1 MPSLDGPLPSP
12 PPSRDGSGSEYTSP
26 VELLGNGNDYREP
39 SAKLNANREGDALRN
54 LGTVEGEKLL
64 SFFDDLKSRYSLNK
78 TALDLP
84 QLVVVGGTSC
94 GKSSL
99 LQAITQL
106 PFPVDNGLCT
116 RFPTET
122 VIHRCQLPMRTYYTI
137 SMEGQTQPSEFKP
150 MEYFSES
157 WADVSE
163 HLQQDLSRAFKML
176 NSQDV
181 DDMNRHHRTHRVRQQ
196 ARLRED
202 VMKVDVYKPDH
213 AHFSV
218 VDIPGLISGGLT
230 EDQEISKRLAR
241 QYIRNPRAIILAV
254 VPAVDDIENQAVL
267 SLVREEDALN
277 RTIGVVTKC
286 DMLQRRD
293 EQKVVFDLLSN
304 RIPQYKL
311 DLGWFA
317 IRNRTTEELED
328 GTSYNQRDGKE
339 TEFFN
344 TYPWSAVDR
353 DFVGIQ
359 NLRACLSSTIYEHV
373 KETFP
378 AVQTDIRNNLKA
390 VQNKLTAL
398 GEPRDD
404 FRLQQ
409 VFLSDIHRSYEGLA
423 RQWLNGVYREGRAG
437 EVYKLRAGLNELEA
451 EFVESIRTGGKEH
464 EFLGND
470 GEGAQFFETLGYQD
484 SSDEWEARMEARGD
498 VFSWI
503 LKTWND
509 NAGDGFWYKPP
520 VDFEELLWRDLI
532 KSWDGYARTYLD
544 KAIQK
549 IRDCSE
555 VLYKE
560 ACPDETIRKKLI
572 IALQDKAQAATERAE
587 AELEQILC
595 ELCRMKTHH
604 GLFKY
609 WVEEAQRMLLADPR
623 AQIITKNKLRTIL
636 SVHQNLRQFWE
647 IAVSRFVDNVIIQV
661 IERHLLGAEGLI
673 FSFNVG
679 WIRKLEEQQAQHLVG
694 ENAKVQRER
703 EQLQAQVNGLTRALK
718 TSSELLLS

>member
-1 MPSLDGPLPSP
+1 MPSLDGPLPRRSQ
-12 PPSRDGSGSEYTSP
+12 SGDGFSSEYTSP
-26 VELLGNGNDYREP
+26 VDVRGNGDGLGEFNEKCKINTD
-39 SAKLNANREGDALRN
+39 GDALRN
-54 LGTVEGEKLL
+54 LGTVEAEKLL
-64 SFFDDLKSRYSLNK
+64 SFFDDLKTRYSLNK
-78 TALDLP
+78 TDLDLP

-122 VIHRCQLPMRTYYTI
+122 VIHRCQSPMRTYYTI

-150 MEYFSES
+150 MEYFSDN

-163 HLQQDLSRAFKML
+163 HLQQDLTRAFKML
-176 NSQDV
+176 NGQDM
-181 DDMNRHHRTHRVRQQ
+181 DATNGHHRIHRVRHQQ

-267 SLVREEDALN
+267 SLVREEEALN

-328 GTSYNQRDGKE
+328 GESYNQRDGKE

-344 TYPWSAVDR
+344 TSPWSAVHR

-378 AVQTDIRNNLKA
+378 AVQTDIRSNLKA
-390 VQNKLTAL
+390 VQNK
-398 GEPRDD
+398 
-404 FRLQQ
+404 
-409 VFLSDIHRSYEGLA
+409 
-423 RQWLNGVYREGRAG
+423 EGRAG
-437 EVYKLRAGLNELEA
+437 EVYKLRAQLNGLEV
-451 EFVESIRTGGKEH
+451 EFVESIRAGGKEH

-470 GEGAQFFETLGYQD
+470 GEGAQFFESLEYQH
-484 SSDEWEARMEARGD
+484 SPHEWEAKMEARGD

-532 KSWDGYARTYLD
+532 KSWDGYARAYLN

-549 IRDCSE
+549 IKECSD
-555 VLYKE
+555 VLYRE
-560 ACPDETIRKKLI
+560 SCPDEIIRRKLVV
-572 IALQDKAQAATERAE
+572 ALQEKAEAATERAE
-587 AELEQILC
+587 TELEVILC

-604 GLFKY
+604 GMFKH
-609 WVEEAQRMLLADPR
+609 WVEEAQRTLLTDPR
-623 AQIITKNKLRTIL
+623 AQIITENKLRTIL

-647 IAVSRFVDNVIIQV
+647 IAVSRFVDNVIIQI

-679 WIRKLEEQQAQHLVG
+679 WIRKLDEQQAQQLVG

-703 EQLQAQVNGLTRALK
+703 EQLQAQANGLTRALK